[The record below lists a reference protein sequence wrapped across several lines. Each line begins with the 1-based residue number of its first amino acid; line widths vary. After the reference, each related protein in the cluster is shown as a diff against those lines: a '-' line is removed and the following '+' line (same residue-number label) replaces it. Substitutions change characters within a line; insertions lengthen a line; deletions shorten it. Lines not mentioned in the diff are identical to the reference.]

1 MRIEAR
7 KLCMHFDDADRRIE
21 IFKDLSFA
29 VESGTS
35 LAIIGESGI
44 GKTTLLYILGALEY
58 PVSGTVVVGDTAY
71 EDLRS
76 SPARISAFRG
86 NNLGFIFQ
94 FHHLL
99 PEFDAVENVAM
110 PLLIK
115 GEPFADARIRAES
128 LLDRVGLSKRY
139 GHRPGMLSGGEQQRV
154 AVARAFAASPGVIL
168 ADEPTGNLDHKTGSE
183 VHRMLREMQE
193 EEGTSL
199 VVVTH
204 SLDLAATTDRTVE
217 LTPAGLIEHKSK
229 SEA

>member
-1 MRIEAR
+1 MRIEAQ

-21 IFKDLSFA
+21 IFKDLSFE
-29 VESGTS
+29 VPSGKS

-58 PVSGTVVVGDTAY
+58 PVSGTVIVGDTAY

-76 SPARISAFRG
+76 TPARVSAFRG
-86 NNLGFIFQ
+86 DHLGFIFQ

-115 GEPFADARIRAES
+115 GHSFADARVRAEY
-128 LLDRVGLSKRY
+128 LLTRVGLSERF

-154 AVARAFAASPGVIL
+154 AVARAFAAKPGVIL

-199 VVVTH
+199 VIVTH
-204 SLDLAATTDRTVE
+204 SLDLAATTSRTIE
-217 LTPAGLIEHKSK
+217 LTPSGLIER
-229 SEA
+229 

>member
-7 KLCMHFDDADRRIE
+7 KLSMHFDDADRRIE
-21 IFKDLSFA
+21 IFKDLSFE
-29 VESGTS
+29 VPSGKS

-76 SPARISAFRG
+76 KPALISAFRG
-86 NNLGFIFQ
+86 DTLGFIFQ

-115 GEPFADARIRAES
+115 GQSFVDARIRAEY
-128 LLDRVGLSKRY
+128 LLGRVGLSERL

-154 AVARAFAASPGVIL
+154 AVARAFAAKPGVIL

-183 VHRMLREMQE
+183 VHGMLREMQE

-199 VVVTH
+199 VIVTH
-204 SLDLAATTDRTVE
+204 SLDLAATTDRTIE
-217 LTPAGLIEHKSK
+217 LTPSGLIER
-229 SEA
+229 